1 MMNQKDCSITIQVE
15 GVCAVTVL
23 AIQSGCIAAPRVIFS
38 KSPDSTVNLA
48 EAAQRT
54 PTVSLVSV
62 SDLEELVQSSPS
74 HENGYALL
82 SEVGLAF
89 KMKYGK
95 LDRPLK
101 ELFADFPEK
110 FEFTDTPAAG
120 VRIKRQEK
128 RDSIVTPVKAGSL
141 LILLFALVA
150 ATFARAA
157 DISPVETFHHFK
169 RIESESSG
177 NVYEFYGPLSAIY
190 GGENNQFFN
199 ASDTVRVV
207 FKGEIE
213 GGKMKDGFAEVEA
226 VNTRT
231 IYQGGVENSVMQD
244 ESAEV
249 TIIHSNTSA
258 EFYKGRFNGQ
268 DFDSCLYTNS
278 GMSELYTGRKIHGA
292 FNDTD
297 AVFMGPLS
305 SIYDGSF
312 EDYATE
318 SEFFDFETISF
329 NENDESIYFGPMK
342 DGRVAG
348 TGVLIVVHDGDT
360 IFYHGQFEN
369 AKAHG
374 IGDIAVGNLYSY
386 TGHFADGQIAGL
398 GEISSSHF
406 SDIFTQNGFI
416 PYESGELNIKGIW
429 SRHMGLSNYFRATNE
444 NGDTV
449 KLRYDEGKIK
459 ELGALQKLGSRV
471 SSWWIAEKLEQHN
484 DLFQKIIAGSAIV
497 DAGFCLSSL
506 VAPVSAPVTGPVCGV
521 GFFTIAGI
529 EAVELTILS
538 FRAIDKQCYS
548 DDCVESTWKDYGKEQ
563 LVNAV
568 FFAMPFGIGKI
579 GELTSPF
586 LKSAVG
592 ALKEGKYARAII
604 ASKNAKVVEELEKMS
619 KIVISRSKEIDI
631 INDRLAFKQA
641 VVDYTG
647 KNFREGFVEFFVR
660 LKNSGRE
667 DLIKSV
673 WNSHKTFIKE
683 SGIRA
688 GGMHEWLEAENFVDF
703 LVNPKWGKDG
713 AFLAY
718 MTTKMVQKTGNVA
731 FKNGGAHQVY
741 DATRGRYVPGPNSK
755 SFHNRLGERIHAC
768 SNKECIFRVV
778 DEHAQTWLTRNAY
791 KEYVDIERAVFQ

>member
-1 MMNQKDCSITIQVE
+1 MIQKNCSITIQVK
-15 GVCAVTVL
+15 GDYTVNVL
-23 AIQSGCIAAPRVIFS
+23 TIQSGCTAAPRVIFS
-38 KSPDSTVNLA
+38 KSTDTTANPED
-48 EAAQRT
+48 AAQTT
-54 PTVSLVSV
+54 PTASPVSV

-82 SEVGLAF
+82 SEVGFAF

-95 LDRPLK
+95 PDRPLK
-101 ELFADFPEK
+101 EFFAEFPEK

-128 RDSIVTPVKAGSL
+128 RGFIVMPVSL
-141 LILLFALVA
+141 LVLLFALVA

-157 DISPVETFHHFK
+157 DISPIETSNQFK
-169 RIESESSG
+169 RIESEGSK
-177 NVYEFYGPLSAIY
+177 NVYEYYGPLSAIY
-190 GGENNQFFN
+190 GGESNQFFN

-207 FKGEIE
+207 FKGELE
-213 GGKMKDGFAEVEA
+213 GGKMANGYAEVEA

-231 IYQGGVENSVMQD
+231 IYQGGIENGFMQD

-249 TIIHSNTSA
+249 FIIHSDTST

-318 SEFFDFETISF
+318 SEFFDFEIIPF
-329 NENDESIYFGPMK
+329 NENDEAIYFGPMN

-360 IFYHGQFEN
+360 IFYHGQFEK

-406 SDIFTQNGFI
+406 SEMFTQNAFI
-416 PYESGELNIKGIW
+416 PYESGNLNIKGIW
-429 SRHMGLSNYFRATNE
+429 SRHTGLSKYFRATNE
-444 NGDTV
+444 IGDTV
-449 KLRYDEGKIK
+449 KLRYDEGEIK
-459 ELGALQKLGSRV
+459 ELGPLQKFGSWFSGNSFV
-471 SSWWIAEKLEQHN
+471 GMLEEHHE
-484 DLFQKIIAGSAIV
+484 LFQKIITGAAIV
-497 DAGFCLSSL
+497 DAGFCVSSL
-506 VAPVSAPVTGPVCGV
+506 VVPASAPVAGPVCGV
-521 GFFTIAGI
+521 GFFSIAGL
-529 EAVELTILS
+529 EAVEQTLLS
-538 FRAIDKQCYS
+538 FRAIDRQCYS

-563 LVNAV
+563 LVNAA
-568 FFAMPFGIGKI
+568 FFVMPFGIGKI
-579 GELTSPF
+579 GEIASPF

-592 ALKEGKYARAII
+592 ALKEGKYARAIV
-604 ASKNAKVVEELEKMS
+604 ASKNAKVVEELEKMP

-713 AFLAY
+713 AYLAY
-718 MTTKMVQKTGNVA
+718 MTIKIVQKTGNVV

-741 DATRGRYVPGPNSK
+741 DAARGRYVPGPNSK
-755 SFHNRLGERIHAC
+755 SFHNRLGERINAC

>member
-1 MMNQKDCSITIQVE
+1 M
-15 GVCAVTVL
+15 
-23 AIQSGCIAAPRVIFS
+23 F
-38 KSPDSTVNLA
+38 
-48 EAAQRT
+48 
-54 PTVSLVSV
+54 
-62 SDLEELVQSSPS
+62 
-74 HENGYALL
+74 
-82 SEVGLAF
+82 
-89 KMKYGK
+89 
-95 LDRPLK
+95 
-101 ELFADFPEK
+101 
-110 FEFTDTPAAG
+110 
-120 VRIKRQEK
+120 
-128 RDSIVTPVKAGSL
+128 L
-141 LILLFALVA
+141 LIFLA
-150 ATFARAA
+150 AIAFVHAA
-157 DISPVETFHHFK
+157 DISLVETSNQFK

-177 NVYEFYGPLSAIY
+177 NVYEFYGPLSVIY
-190 GGENNQFFN
+190 GGKSNQFFDC
-199 ASDTVRVV
+199 SDTVRVV
-207 FKGEIE
+207 FNGELE
-213 GGKMKDGFAEVEA
+213 GGKMANGYAEVEA

-231 IYQGGVENSVMQD
+231 IYQGRVENGVMQG

-249 TIIHSNTSA
+249 SIIHSNTST
-258 EFYKGRFNGQ
+258 EFYKGRFNGL
-268 DFDSCLYTNS
+268 DFDSCLYTNT
-278 GMSELYTGRKIHGA
+278 GMAELYTGRKVHGA

-297 AVFMGPLS
+297 AVFMGSLS
-305 SIYDGSF
+305 RIYDGSF
-312 EDYATE
+312 EDFTTE
-318 SEFFDFETISF
+318 SEFFDFEAIPFS
-329 NENDESIYFGPMK
+329 ENDEAIYFGPMK

-348 TGVLIVVHDGDT
+348 TGALIIVHDGDT

-374 IGDIAVGNLYSY
+374 IGNIAVGSLYSY

-406 SDIFTQNGFI
+406 SDMFTQNSFI

-429 SRHMGLSNYFRATNE
+429 SRHTGLSNYFRATNE

-449 KLRYDEGKIK
+449 KLRYDESEIK
-459 ELGALQKLGSRV
+459 ELGTLQKWGSRI
-471 SSWWIAEKLEQHN
+471 SGWWIAEKLEQHN
-484 DLFQKIIAGSAIV
+484 DLFQKIIAGSVFV
-497 DAGFCLSSL
+497 DAGFCVSSL
-506 VAPVSAPVTGPVCGV
+506 VAPVSAPVTGPVCGA
-521 GFFTIAGI
+521 GFFAIAGI

-563 LVNAV
+563 LVNAA

-579 GELTSPF
+579 GKITTPF
-586 LKSAVG
+586 LKSAIG
-592 ALKEGKYARAII
+592 ALKEGKYARAIV
-604 ASKNAKVVEELEKMS
+604 ASKNAKVVEELEKMP

-647 KNFREGFVEFFVR
+647 KSFRDGFVEFFVR

-667 DLIKSV
+667 DLIKSI

-688 GGMHEWLEAENFVDF
+688 GGVHEWLEAENFVDF

-718 MTTKMVQKTGNVA
+718 MTTKMVQKTGNVV

-755 SFHNRLGERIHAC
+755 SFHNMLREKIAECTNKAC
-768 SNKECIFRVV
+768 VFRAVN
-778 DEHAQTWLTRNAY
+778 EHAEKGLVGDAY
-791 KEYVDIERAVFQ
+791 KEYVGIERAALQ